1 MDTICKS
8 KLCDKT
14 KTPTQTPI
22 CITPIYD
29 YPNHSN
35 HFTD

>member
-8 KLCDKT
+8 TLCEKT
-14 KTPTQTPI
+14 KTPI